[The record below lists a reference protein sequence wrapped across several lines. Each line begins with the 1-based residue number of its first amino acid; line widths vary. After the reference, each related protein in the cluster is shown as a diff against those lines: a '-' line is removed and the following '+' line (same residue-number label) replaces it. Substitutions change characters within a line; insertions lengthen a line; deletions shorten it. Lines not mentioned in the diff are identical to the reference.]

1 MKIETYL
8 LMKFHNKVVWITGAS
23 SGIGEALAYEF
34 TREGARTILSS
45 NQPEEL
51 EGVKKRCEE
60 MGGESYVLFL
70 DLLDSPSLEK
80 AVETAKGKFGW
91 IDILINNGGISHRS
105 LVHETDIAFDRK
117 IMEIDFFSYI
127 VLTKNVLPHM
137 LERGGGQIAATSSL
151 SGLFGFPLRSAYSAA
166 KHAVKG
172 YFETIG
178 IELRDQNIFVT
189 IAYPGRIRTNISL
202 HALNKNGNPQGKMD
216 KGLAGGMPVEKCAK
230 IYMNAIYQK
239 KREVLIGRKELLMAY
254 IRRFC
259 PRLFWRLVGRV
270 SPV

>member
-1 MKIETYL
+1 
-8 LMKFHNKVVWITGAS
+8 MKFKNKVVWITGAS

-45 NQPEEL
+45 NELEEL
-51 EGVKKRCEE
+51 EGVKKRCDE
-60 MGGESYVLFL
+60 MGGESFVLFL
-70 DLLDSPSLEK
+70 DLLDSASLEK
-80 AVETAKGKFGW
+80 AVETAIEHFG
-91 IDILINNGGISHRS
+91 RM
-105 LVHETDIAFDRK
+105 VHETDVAFDRK

-127 VLTKNVLPHM
+127 ILTKSILPHM

-151 SGLFGFPLRSAYSAA
+151 SGLFGFPLRSAYAAA

-178 IELRDQNIFVT
+178 IELRGQNIFVT

-202 HALNKNGNPQGKMD
+202 HALTKDGKPQGTMD
-216 KGLAGGMPVEKCAK
+216 KGLAGGMPVEKCAR
-230 IYMNAIYQK
+230 IYMDAIYRK
-239 KREVLIGRKELLMAY
+239 KRQVLIGRKELLMAY
-254 IRRFC
+254 IRRFF
-259 PRLFWRLVGRV
+259 PWLFWRLVGRV

>member
-1 MKIETYL
+1 
-8 LMKFHNKVVWITGAS
+8 MKFKDKVVWITGAS

-34 TREGARTILSS
+34 TREGAKTILSS
-45 NQPEEL
+45 NELEEL
-51 EGVKKRCEE
+51 EGVKKRCGE
-60 MGGESYVLFL
+60 MGGESVVLFL
-70 DLLDSPSLEK
+70 DLLDTPSLEK
-80 AVETAKGKFGW
+80 AAKTAIEKYGR

-105 LVHETDIAFDRK
+105 LVHETDVAFDRK

-127 VLTKNVLPHM
+127 ILTKNILPHM
-137 LERGGGQIAATSSL
+137 LERGEGQIAATSSL
-151 SGLFGFPLRSAYSAA
+151 SGLFGFPLRSAYAAA

-202 HALNKNGNPQGKMD
+202 RALTKDGKSQGTMD
-216 KGLAGGMPVEKCAK
+216 KSLAGGMPVERCAK
-230 IYMNAIYQK
+230 IYMNAIYRK
-239 KREVLIGRKELLMAY
+239 KRQVLIGRKELLMAH
-254 IRRFC
+254 IRRFF
-259 PRLFWRLVGRV
+259 PWLFWRLVGRV

>member
-1 MKIETYL
+1 
-8 LMKFHNKVVWITGAS
+8 MKFQNKVVWITGAS

-45 NQPEEL
+45 NEPEEL
-51 EGVKKRCEE
+51 ENVKKRCEE
-60 MGGESYVLFL
+60 IGGESFVLFL
-70 DLLDSPSLEK
+70 DLLDSPSLEIAVDK
-80 AVETAKGKFGW
+80 AIEHFGR
-91 IDILINNGGISHRS
+91 IDILVNNGGISHRS
-105 LVHETDIAFDRK
+105 LVHETDVTFDRK
-117 IMEIDFFSYI
+117 IIEIDFFSYI
-127 VLTKNVLPHM
+127 ILTKSVLPHM
-137 LERGGGQIAATSSL
+137 LERGEGQIAATSSL

-202 HALNKNGNPQGKMD
+202 HALAKDGKPQGTMD
-216 KGLAGGMPVEKCAK
+216 KGLAGGMSVEKCAK
-230 IYMNAIYQK
+230 IYMNAIYKK

-254 IRRFC
+254 IRRFF
-259 PRLFWRLVGRV
+259 PWLFWRLVGRV

>member
-1 MKIETYL
+1 
-8 LMKFHNKVVWITGAS
+8 MKFKNKVVWITGAS

-45 NQPEEL
+45 NELEEL
-51 EGVKKRCEE
+51 EGVKKRCDE
-60 MGGESYVLFL
+60 MGGESFVLFL
-70 DLLDSPSLEK
+70 DLLDSASLEK
-80 AVETAKGKFGW
+80 AVETAIEHFGR
-91 IDILINNGGISHRS
+91 IDVLINNGGISHRS
-105 LVHETDIAFDRK
+105 MVHETDVAFDRK

-127 VLTKNVLPHM
+127 ILTKSILPHM

-151 SGLFGFPLRSAYSAA
+151 SGLFGFPLRSAYAAA

-202 HALNKNGNPQGKMD
+202 HALTKDGKPQGTMD
-216 KGLAGGMPVEKCAK
+216 KGLAGGMPVEKCAR
-230 IYMNAIYQK
+230 IYMDAIYRK
-239 KREVLIGRKELLMAY
+239 KRQVLIGRKELLMAY
-254 IRRFC
+254 IRRFF
-259 PRLFWRLVGRV
+259 PWLFWRLVGRV

>member
-1 MKIETYL
+1 
-8 LMKFHNKVVWITGAS
+8 MKFENKVVWITGAS

-45 NQPEEL
+45 NEPEEL
-51 EGVKKRCEE
+51 ERVKKKCEGI
-60 MGGESYVLFL
+60 GGESSILFL
-70 DLLDSPSLEK
+70 DLIDSQSLEK
-80 AVETAKGKFGW
+80 AVKTAVDRFGG
-91 IDILINNGGISHRS
+91 IDILINNAGISHRS
-105 LVHETDIAFDRK
+105 KVNETDIEFDRK

-127 VLTKNVLPHM
+127 ILTKNILPHM

-178 IELRDQNIFVT
+178 IEFRDRNIFVT

-202 HALNKNGNPQGKMD
+202 RALNKDGNEQGTMD
-216 KGLAGGMPVEKCAK
+216 KSLAAGMPVEKCAK
-230 IYMNAIYQK
+230 KYMNAIYKK
-239 KREVLIGRKELLMAY
+239 KREVLIGGQELIIAY
-254 IRRFC
+254 IRRFF
-259 PRLFWRLVGRV
+259 PWLFWRMVGRV
-270 SPV
+270 SPF

>member
-1 MKIETYL
+1 
-8 LMKFHNKVVWITGAS
+8 MKFNNKVVWITGAS

-34 TREGARTILSS
+34 TREGAKTILSS
-45 NQPEEL
+45 NEPEEL
-51 EGVKKRCEE
+51 ERVKKRCEE
-60 MGGESYVLFL
+60 MGGESSVLYL
-70 DLLDSPSLEK
+70 DMLDAPSLEK
-80 AVETAKGKFGW
+80 AAKTTIDLYGR
-91 IDILINNGGISHRS
+91 IDILVNNVGVSHRS
-105 LVHETDIAFDRK
+105 LVHETDVAFDRK

-127 VLTKNVLPHM
+127 ILTKSILPHM
-137 LERGGGQIAATSSL
+137 FERGGGHIAATSSL
-151 SGLFGFPLRSAYSAA
+151 TGLFGFPLRSAYSAA

-202 HALNKNGNPQGKMD
+202 HALTKEGKPQGKMD

-230 IYMNAIYQK
+230 IYINAIYRK
-239 KREVLIGRKELLMAY
+239 KRQVLIGRKELLMAY

-259 PRLFWRLVGRV
+259 PWLFWRLVGRV